1 MAGLLYREDMDEV
14 RGRLTTWWNGGDLG
28 RPALQIRAPRETP
41 IEEIPALPEPPG
53 WMGQYSMADF
63 EYRVNLAQRA
73 CVGTHFLAEAVPYV
87 APDLAPNCLAL
98 YLGCRGVEMPGTTWC
113 EPCFEEPEEAR
124 FEFDP
129 DNVYWQFTLRLTGEM
144 LRFGEGKLLLQFPDL
159 IEGLDTL
166 AAMRG
171 TEKLLVDLL
180 ERPAWVR
187 SCLRQIT
194 DRYFHYYD
202 ILYDLMRDEVG
213 GSHFWAWAPGRM
225 VKLQCD
231 FAAMIGPGLFGEFMV
246 PVLTEMTERVGY
258 SMFHWDGPGAIAHH
272 DHLLSVPRLTML
284 QWTPGAGVEPMEHAR
299 WWPLYHKTVEAGKKV
314 ILAWVEGAEAVKTLK
329 QEFGPK
335 LKQFMI
341 GLGAKSPVEAAEIE
355 RIAMVD

>member
-1 MAGLLYREDMDEV
+1 
-14 RGRLTTWWNGGDLG
+14 
-28 RPALQIRAPRETP
+28 
-41 IEEIPALPEPPG
+41 
-53 WMGQYSMADF
+53 MADF
-63 EYRVNLAQRA
+63 GYRVNLAQRA
-73 CVGTHFLAEAVPYV
+73 NVGSHFLAEAVPYV

-124 FEFDP
+124 FEYDP
-129 DNVYWQFTLRLTGEM
+129 SNVYWQFTLRLSEEM
-144 LRFGEGKLLLQFPDL
+144 LRVGRGRQLLQFPDL

-180 ERPAWVR
+180 ERPEWVR
-187 SCLRQIT
+187 ACLRQIT

-202 ILYDLMRDEVG
+202 ILYGLMRDEVG

-225 VKLQCD
+225 AKLQCD
-231 FAAMIGPGLFGEFMV
+231 FAAMIGPGMFGEFMV

-272 DHLLSVPRLTML
+272 HHLLSIPRLTML
-284 QWTPGAGVEPMEHAR
+284 QWTPGAGVEPMEHPR
-299 WWPLYHKTVEAGKKV
+299 WWPLYHKTVDAGKKV
-314 ILAWVEGAEAVKTLK
+314 ILAWIGGVDALRDLK

-341 GLGAKSPVEAAEIE
+341 GLAAKSPDEAAEIE
-355 RIAMVD
+355 RIALVD